1 MPPPALRIRYP
12 PPPVEPNARTESAPP
27 ERLVADAVGRLIE
40 LWGFRAV
47 MGRIWT
53 TLYLSEDPL
62 TAAELCRRLE
72 ISAGAASMALRD
84 LERWGVVVR
93 RRAPGDRKDWFV
105 AETDIWKAISRV
117 YREREL
123 VEIER
128 ALAAFEQ
135 AAALFSSGSRTGT
148 ATERRAS
155 RLAFERTTRLL
166 ELTKVGRGLVRAL
179 VDRGRLDVGPLR
191 SWARRAR

>member
-1 MPPPALRIRYP
+1 M
-12 PPPVEPNARTESAPP
+12 EPSARSPKKMP

-47 MGRIWT
+47 MGRIWA

-84 LERWGVVVR
+84 LQRWGVVIR
-93 RRAPGDRKDWFV
+93 RREPGDRKDWFE
-105 AETDIWKAISRV
+105 AETDVWKGISRV
-117 YREREL
+117 YRDREL
-123 VEIER
+123 AEIER
-128 ALAAFEQ
+128 ALAAFEE
-135 AAALFSSGSRTGT
+135 AAALFATGARTGT
-148 ATERRAS
+148 AMERRAS
-155 RLAFERTTRLL
+155 RLALERTGRLL

-179 VDRGRLDVGPLR
+179 VERGRFDVGPLR
-191 SWARRAR
+191 SWVRRAR